1 MTSSSQNEET
11 GERMVRRPETSCGT
25 ECTSCTGDRYSD
37 SYNVDMT
44 CNSCTN
50 CNKPNMKLLSRCNTT
65 HNAVCTCTA
74 GYKCKDQPCTQCE
87 AISTPTKPT
96 LTPSTSSYFLT
107 QKPAPESQFFEHEE
121 VSKPVQEVCGK
132 CDQLIAV

>member
-1 MTSSSQNEET
+1 
-11 GERMVRRPETSCGT
+11 
-25 ECTSCTGDRYSD
+25 
-37 SYNVDMT
+37 
-44 CNSCTN
+44 
-50 CNKPNMKLLSRCNTT
+50 MKLLSRCNTT

-96 LTPSTSSYFLT
+96 LTPSTSILTTTWKPPKSIIETVWFLVIIALLCAGIALLVVARIKPILRWIRSKHGYFLT